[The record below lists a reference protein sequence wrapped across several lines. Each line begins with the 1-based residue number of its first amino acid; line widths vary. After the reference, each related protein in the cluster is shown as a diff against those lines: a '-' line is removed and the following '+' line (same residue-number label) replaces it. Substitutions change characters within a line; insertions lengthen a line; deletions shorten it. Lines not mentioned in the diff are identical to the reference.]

1 MSISELVAGAKKWT
15 REQPWRLYASQ
26 ISVLVRTEVRRNLF
40 TRRRIWVYLLAAI
53 PVLMLLVRNTLD
65 PSSIQAWRGR
75 NLEAVAGFIERDTQ
89 VLAGII
95 QLYYVRLGI
104 FFACMGIFTWLFRG
118 EMVERTL
125 HYQFMVPV
133 RKEVL
138 VLGKFLAGTLIS
150 IALFETAVLSCFYLA
165 YARFGFEG
173 SSYVFDGPGLG
184 QLGSYLLV
192 TALACVGYGA
202 VFLPLS
208 LLFKN
213 PIVPGIVLMG
223 WETIVPIF
231 PAWAQRLSVTF
242 YLKHLCPV
250 TLPPEGPMA
259 LFTVVAEPVAPI
271 LAVLG
276 LLSLAFVV
284 LVVSCFLIHR
294 IEITYTVE

>member
-1 MSISELVAGAKKWT
+1 M
-15 REQPWRLYASQ
+15 
-26 ISVLVRTEVRRNLF
+26 LVRIEVRRNLF
-40 TRRRIWVYLLAAI
+40 TRRRIWVYLLAVI
-53 PVLMLLVRNTLD
+53 PVMILLA
-65 PSSIQAWRGR
+65 SIIFGPRSTEVWY
-75 NLEAVAGFIERDTQ
+75 IERTTQ

-125 HYQFMVPV
+125 HYHFMAPV

-165 YARFGFEG
+165 YERFGSAG
-173 SSYVFDGPGLG
+173 RSYVFDGPGLG

-192 TALACVGYGA
+192 TALACLGFGA
-202 VFLPLS
+202 VFLALS

-250 TLPPEGPMA
+250 TLPAEGPMA
-259 LFTVVAEPVAPI
+259 IFTVVAEPVASI